1 VRISKGSRLIRT
13 VDEWFLFAPPKGHA
27 EQWRDYRSAK
37 ELARY
42 WTMRTNAD
50 AGEPLKRMLLPVFG
64 EVHLESAV
72 AECEIK
78 IDRFRGTHPNRDLVI
93 TARAREG
100 TLCIHIEAK
109 ADEPFADLIGPYY
122 DEGKLR
128 ANSKIPSR
136 IDGLIGNVFGGTLS
150 ADRRRLRYQL
160 LHASYAACLD
170 AERSGAKAAIFVVHE
185 FRSLL
190 SNQTKMES
198 NGRDW
203 SAFLSHFPELRSLKF
218 VDGNLYGPVI
228 LPPKAAGP
236 RVPLYF
242 GNGALT
248 FIDRHCFL
256 AAFALPSPI
265 VAIPNNP
272 KHLAA
277 SDEAER
283 LVSAARVDDD
293 SAFELK
299 LRPERLVEF
308 IGQEKAKEQLAIAL
322 EAAKSRGEALDHVLL
337 FGPPGLGKTTLATII
352 ANELGVGFQQTSGPA
367 LQIQGDLTAILT
379 NLRERQVLFLDEI
392 HRLQPVLEEK
402 LYTALEDYKLDI
414 IIGQGPAART
424 HVMEIRP
431 FTFVAATTRPGLLS
445 SPLRS
450 RFGILLRLEF
460 YTDDELRFV
469 VERSAEVMGVPID
482 RDGAAEIA
490 MRSRGTPRIANRL
503 LRRVRDYAQ
512 VRAAGVIDR
521 KTAQAAL
528 ALLEV
533 DAHGFDELDRR
544 LLRTIIEK
552 YDGGPVGLNTLA
564 AALAEEQDALE
575 EVYEPFLIQIG
586 FLDRTPRGRV
596 ATRLAYEHLGIE
608 MPRKYGLF

>member
-1 VRISKGSRLIRT
+1 VESLKKSSRL
-13 VDEWFLFAPPKGHA
+13 
-27 EQWRDYRSAK
+27 
-37 ELARY
+37 
-42 WTMRTNAD
+42 NA
-50 AGEPLKRMLLPVFG
+50 
-64 EVHLESAV
+64 AV
-72 AECEIK
+72 GGATDG
-78 IDRFRGTHPNRDLVI
+78 DRLVAA
-93 TARAREG
+93 T
-100 TLCIHIEAK
+100 
-109 ADEPFADLIGPYY
+109 
-122 DEGKLR
+122 
-128 ANSKIPSR
+128 R
-136 IDGLIGNVFGGTLS
+136 ID
-150 ADRRRLRYQL
+150 
-160 LHASYAACLD
+160 
-170 AERSGAKAAIFVVHE
+170 
-185 FRSLL
+185 
-190 SNQTKMES
+190 
-198 NGRDW
+198 
-203 SAFLSHFPELRSLKF
+203 
-218 VDGNLYGPVI
+218 
-228 LPPKAAGP
+228 
-236 RVPLYF
+236 
-242 GNGALT
+242 
-248 FIDRHCFL
+248 
-256 AAFALPSPI
+256 
-265 VAIPNNP
+265 
-272 KHLAA
+272 
-277 SDEAER
+277 
-283 LVSAARVDDD
+283 DDQ
-293 SAFELK
+293 AFELK
-299 LRPERLVEF
+299 LRPTRLSEF

-352 ANELGVGFQQTSGPA
+352 ANELGVGFQQSSGPA

-379 NLRERQVLFLDEI
+379 NLREKQVLFLDEI

-424 HVMEIRP
+424 HVMEIKP

-469 VERSAEVMGVPID
+469 VQRSAEVIGVPID
-482 RDGAAEIA
+482 TDGAAEIA

-521 KTAQAAL
+521 ATAQAAL

-596 ATRLAYEHLGIE
+596 ATRLAYEHFGIE